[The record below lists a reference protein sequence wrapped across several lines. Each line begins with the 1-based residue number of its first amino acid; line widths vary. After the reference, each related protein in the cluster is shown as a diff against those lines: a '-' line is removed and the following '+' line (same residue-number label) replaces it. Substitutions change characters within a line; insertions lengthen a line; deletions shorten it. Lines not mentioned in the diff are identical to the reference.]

1 MKRVLLLAVSFC
13 CLFVFAS
20 CADGA
25 SATSSQNGEV
35 SNASVIEKEY
45 SVTELG
51 NLLRENATY
60 EDDIQPLGENATDA
74 IEFVSVFYGL
84 DKTDIVEAVFYS
96 GSGATPEEICVIKAA
111 AGKINGV
118 KSAMNDRVATLKQN
132 FTDYNPEQMPK
143 IDKAIVY
150 VYGDYAVLSVSCDDT
165 QAKQIIEN
173 YFE

>member
-1 MKRVLLLAVSFC
+1 MKRVLALIVSLCCAFALAACSEGTTV
-13 CLFVFAS
+13 
-20 CADGA
+20 
-25 SATSSQNGEV
+25 TSSEGGEEL
-35 SNASVIEKEY
+35 SSAAKKNY
-45 SVTELG
+45 SISEMG
-51 NLLRENATY
+51 SLLRENATY

-84 DKTDIVEAVFYS
+84 EQSAIAEAVFYS

-111 AGKINGV
+111 AGKINDV
-118 KSAMNDRVATLKQN
+118 KTAMNNRVATLKQD

-150 VYGDYAVLSVSCDDT
+150 VYGDYAVLSISCDDT
-165 QAKQIIEN
+165 QAKQVIEN